1 MTHAHLTAMAVT
13 LILFI
18 VGVFLHKSGGK
29 EKVLKIVQMILR
41 LFYLLVILTGAMML
55 FQTTFPFLYIIK
67 ALLGIV
73 TIGMFEMVLT
83 RSIKGKPT
91 GMFWGILILS
101 LVVTIFLGFHLP
113 M

>member
-18 VGVFLHKSGGK
+18 VGVFLQRSGGK
-29 EKVLKIVQMILR
+29 EKALKIIQMILR
-41 LFYLLVILTGAMML
+41 LFYLLIIITGAMML
-55 FQTTFPFLYIIK
+55 FQTVFPILYILK
-67 ALLGIV
+67 ALLGLV
-73 TIGMFEMVLT
+73 TIGMIEMVLT

-91 GMFWGILILS
+91 GMFWGILIIS
-101 LVVTIFLGFHLP
+101 LIITIYLGFSLP